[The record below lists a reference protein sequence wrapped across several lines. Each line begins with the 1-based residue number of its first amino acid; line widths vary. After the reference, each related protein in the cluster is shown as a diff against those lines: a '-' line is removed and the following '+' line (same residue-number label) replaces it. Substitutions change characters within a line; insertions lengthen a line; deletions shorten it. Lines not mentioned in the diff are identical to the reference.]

1 MAAPVF
7 TQARPMDRAMTIRLA
22 AARSRVACLSCSL
35 VSVISRCARWLKM
48 TVAWVARLAASKLN
62 AKMST
67 ASGLAEYLPSRLLVN
82 ADRWSGRRI
91 RTHGD
96 PADSTGI

>member
-1 MAAPVF
+1 
-7 TQARPMDRAMTIRLA
+7 MDRAMTIRLA

-82 ADRWSGRRI
+82 GMRVMVKKNAKFHQARLSRCPATRRNT
-91 RTHGD
+91 R
-96 PADSTGI
+96 